1 MASQECHHRNGITG
15 MGARVG
21 ALLYA
26 GEALGTLLD
35 AGVAALLDAGVP
47 ALLCEHAACAR
58 DCVSEP
64 ET

>member
-1 MASQECHHRNGITG
+1 